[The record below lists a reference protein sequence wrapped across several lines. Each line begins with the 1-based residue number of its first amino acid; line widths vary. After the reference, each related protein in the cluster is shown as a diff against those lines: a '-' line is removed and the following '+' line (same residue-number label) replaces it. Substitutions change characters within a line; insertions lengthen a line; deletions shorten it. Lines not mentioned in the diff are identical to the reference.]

1 MGTKAGQVEFR
12 RLRRR
17 RRIRRKLEGSA
28 ERPRV
33 SVFRS
38 SKYIYAQVINDTDG
52 RTVASVSSKD
62 TAIKEVLAKVVDES
76 SLSKSTKSSR
86 AAYQVGQELGK
97 RLLELGV
104 TTAVFDRSGYRYAGR
119 VKAIADGAR
128 EVGLAI

>member
-1 MGTKAGQVEFR
+1 MSTKAGQVEFR

-33 SVFRS
+33 SIFRS
-38 SKYIYAQVINDTDG
+38 SKYIYAQVIDDAVG

-62 TAIKEVLAKVVDES
+62 VSIKETLVKVEAEAGQ
-76 SLSKSTKSSR
+76 SKSFKSAC

-97 RLLELGV
+97 KLLGLGV
-104 TTAVFDRSGYRYAGR
+104 TAAVFDRSGYRYAGR

>member
-1 MGTKAGQVEFR
+1 MGTKASQVEFR

-28 ERPRV
+28 ECPRV

-38 SKYIYAQVINDTDG
+38 SKYIYAQVINDADG
-52 RTVASVSSKD
+52 RTMASVSSSD
-62 TAIKEVLAKVVDES
+62 TAVKEQLVKVVLES
-76 SLSKSTKSSR
+76 GQSKSTKSSC
-86 AAYQVGQELGK
+86 AAYHVGQELGK
-97 RLLELGV
+97 RLLDIGV

-119 VKAIADGAR
+119 VKAIAEGAR